1 MKNFEKSEA
10 YEAIQLLNLDEKNG
24 RKFLSLISPEPTLAE
39 WIKFARIGFL
49 ALGSVLFAS
58 GVIFFFAYNWTGMH
72 RFSKLGLIAGSLSA
86 VSIASF
92 FQKKESYSYQAF
104 LFTAAILTG
113 VLLAVYGQIYQT
125 GANSVDLLIGWTFL
139 SLGFAVAG
147 NSAPLW
153 LLWIVLLN
161 STIQLYGK
169 QILFRDENP
178 YLYATALLINIG
190 FIAVYEI
197 TRNRNEPKESAAWFP
212 NSVGVIAFYFV
223 IWGSI
228 FSIFRDQKGIG
239 DFIMIGLSILFSVG
253 IYFVYRRMIRRL
265 GMLAIALLSGITLVF
280 SLIVRHFDW
289 DDFILLFFFGGIAL
303 TAATAWSA
311 KHLIYV
317 RNEWRQEE
325 RKG

>member
-10 YEAIQLLNLDEKNG
+10 YEVIRLLNLDEKDG
-24 RKFLSLISPEPTLAE
+24 RKFLSLISPEPSLAE
-39 WIKFARIGFL
+39 WIRFARIGFL

-58 GVIFFFAYNWTGMH
+58 GVIFFFAYNWAGMD
-72 RFSKLGLIAGSLSA
+72 RFAKLGLIAGSLSV

-92 FQKKESYSYQAF
+92 FIKKEYYSYQAL
-104 LFTAAILTG
+104 LFTAVILTG

-125 GANSVDLLIGWTFL
+125 GANSVDLFISWTIL
-139 SLGFAVAG
+139 SLGFVAVG
-147 NSAPLW
+147 NSAFLW
-153 LLWIVLLN
+153 LFWIVLLN

-178 YLYATALLINIG
+178 YLYSLALLINLG
-190 FIAVYEI
+190 FIAAYEL
-197 TRNRNEPKESAAWFP
+197 TRNRSEQKETAAWFP
-212 NSVGVIAFYFV
+212 NAVGVIAFYFV

-239 DFIMIGLSILFSVG
+239 DFIMIGMSILFAVG

-265 GMLAIALLSGITLVF
+265 GMLAIALLSGITLIF
-280 SLIVRHFDW
+280 SIMIRQFDW
-289 DDFILLFFFGGIAL
+289 DNFILLFFFGGVVL
-303 TAATAWSA
+303 TAVTAWSA
-311 KHLIYV
+311 KHLINV
-317 RNEWRQEE
+317 RNEWRQDE